1 MNRQGLADIPIS
13 SPQLSPDQA
22 PSFLLCFPHLS
33 GLLLS
38 DNIPSAP
45 WLVSEQKRELLPHK
59 QKSVGFAMTLGF
71 KSHFFMDTP
80 WGLQLPVFC

>member
-1 MNRQGLADIPIS
+1 MDGRGLADIPIS

-45 WLVSEQKRELLPHK
+45 WLVSKQERELLAHK
-59 QKSVGFAMTLGF
+59 QKNVGFAMTLEF
-71 KSHFFMDTP
+71 KSHFIMDMP

>member
-1 MNRQGLADIPIS
+1 MDRHGLTDIPIS

-45 WLVSEQKRELLPHK
+45 WLVSEQKQELLPHK
-59 QKSVGFAMTLGF
+59 QKSVGFATTLGF
-71 KSHFFMDTP
+71 KSHFFMDTL

>member
-1 MNRQGLADIPIS
+1 MDGRELADIPIS

-45 WLVSEQKRELLPHK
+45 WLVSEQEQELLAHK
-59 QKSVGFAMTLGF
+59 QESVGFAMTLEF
-71 KSHFFMDTP
+71 KSHFIMDTP